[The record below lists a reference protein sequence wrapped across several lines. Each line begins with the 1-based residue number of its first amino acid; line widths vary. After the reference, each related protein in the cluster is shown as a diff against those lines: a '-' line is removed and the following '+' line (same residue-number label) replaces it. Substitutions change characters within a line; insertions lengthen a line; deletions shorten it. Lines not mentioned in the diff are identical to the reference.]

1 MQLRMARLCLD
12 CEEIHDRQECPAC
25 GSESFGYISKW
36 IPAPE
41 RRSHPR
47 PSPEDANQQADIYR
61 QLIDGTPPPRRS
73 NRGRWLTGGA
83 LGVAAISA
91 AGWLWRRRS

>member
-1 MQLRMARLCLD
+1 MQLRIARLCLD

-41 RRSHPR
+41 RRSQPR
-47 PSPEDANQQADIYR
+47 TPAVEPNEQADIYR
-61 QLIDGTPPPRRS
+61 QLLDGTPPPRRS
-73 NRGRWLTGGA
+73 KRNRYLTGGA
-83 LGVAAISA
+83 IGVAAISA
-91 AGWLWRRRS
+91 AGWFWRRRS

>member
-1 MQLRMARLCLD
+1 MQLRNARLCLD
-12 CEEIHDRQECPAC
+12 CEDIHDRQECPVC

-41 RRSHPR
+41 RRSRPR
-47 PSPEDANQQADIYR
+47 VPEDGIEQAEIYR
-61 QLIDGTPPPRRS
+61 ELLTGAPPARRS

-91 AGWLWRRRS
+91 ASWFWRRRS